1 MEPTCDLFILSELSY
16 YPTISRAKIP
26 TEYNR
31 LSPVAIWNQ
40 FYLILALQ
48 RCSGM
53 LQAIEAEVVAIPQPQ
68 VAIERVVAY
77 SI

>member
-1 MEPTCDLFILSELSY
+1 MALTRDLFILSELSY
-16 YPTISRAKIP
+16 YPTISRATISP
-26 TEYNR
+26 GRNGLR
-31 LSPVAIWNQ
+31 LVAIWNQ

-53 LQAIEAEVVAIPQPQ
+53 IQGFEAEVVAIPQPQ

-77 SI
+77 RV